1 MKQLKNSPEH
11 LLIFLNLLRW
21 TLLVIPVAGV
31 GGSLVALFLW
41 LLDWAI
47 HFRFAHSWLLFLL
60 PLAGVVIYF
69 LYKLWGKGS
78 EAGNNL
84 IMDEIHAP
92 GGGVPFRMAPLVLI
106 TTVITHLF
114 GGSAGREGT
123 AVQIGGGGGGFFC
136 SPFRVI
142 VRGCQHDPQGG
153 CGGRFWCGLRDTY
166 HRGDLCIGGAGPGA
180 DKA

>member
-1 MKQLKNSPEH
+1 MKQLKTSFEH
-11 LLIFLNLLRW
+11 LFILSHLFRW
-21 TLLVIPVAGV
+21 TLLVIPVALV
-31 GGSLVALFLW
+31 AGSLVALFLW
-41 LLDWAI
+41 LLNWAI
-47 HFRFAHSWLLFLL
+47 HFRFAHPWLLYGL

-69 LYKLWGKGS
+69 LYKYWGKGS

-123 AVQIGGGGGGFFC
+123 AVQIGGSVANFFA
-136 SPFRVI
+136 S
-142 VRGCQHDPQGG
+142 
-153 CGGRFWCGLRDTY
+153 RFGLSKED
-166 HRGDLCIGGAGPGA
+166 ISM
-180 DKA
+180 